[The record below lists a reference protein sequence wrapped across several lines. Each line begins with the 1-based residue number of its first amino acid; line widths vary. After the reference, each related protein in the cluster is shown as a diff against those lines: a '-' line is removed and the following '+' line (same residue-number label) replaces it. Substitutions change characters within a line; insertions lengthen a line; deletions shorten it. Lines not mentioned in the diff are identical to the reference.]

1 MRDYARIFNT
11 PVSYLEQKRLI
22 DFLAEVGEAV
32 EDLKEQEHRMR
43 KMPVPF
49 HSVKYKPKHRRR

>member
-22 DFLAEVGEAV
+22 DFLAEVGEAI
-32 EDLKEQEHRMR
+32 EDLKEQAQRMR

-49 HSVKYKPKHRRR
+49 RSAKYKLRRR